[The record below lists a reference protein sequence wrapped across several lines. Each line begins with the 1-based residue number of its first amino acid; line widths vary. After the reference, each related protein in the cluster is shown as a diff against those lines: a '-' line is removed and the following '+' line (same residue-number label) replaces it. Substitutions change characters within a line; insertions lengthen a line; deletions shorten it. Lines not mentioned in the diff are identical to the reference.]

1 MQPSTIWLIA
11 IIAVLVIVG
20 LAAWFYSLRKRSRDL
35 RARFGPEY
43 ERTVTRVGDQSRAES
58 ELMKRKE
65 RVRHLKIVP
74 LSPEDARR
82 FGGRWRTIQ
91 AQFVEDPQRA
101 ATDADELVQ
110 EVMQARGYPVTD
122 FEQCAA
128 DLSVDHASVVENY
141 RKAHEISEP
150 SHAGPT
156 DTEKLREALV
166 HYRALFDDL
175 LEVRKPA
182 A

>member
-20 LAAWFYSLRKRSRDL
+20 LAAWFYSRRKRSRDL

-43 ERTVTRVGDQSRAES
+43 DRAVTRMGDQSRAES

-65 RVRHLKIVP
+65 RVRHFKIVP

-82 FGGRWRTIQ
+82 FADRWRMIQ
-91 AQFVEDPQRA
+91 ARFVEDPQM
-101 ATDADELVQ
+101 ATGDADALVR
-110 EVMQARGYPVTD
+110 EVMQARGYPVVD

-128 DLSVDHASVVENY
+128 DLSVDHASVVNNY
-141 RKAHEISEP
+141 RKAHEISEQ
-150 SHAGPT
+150 SHAGPAN
-156 DTEKLREALV
+156 TEELREALV
-166 HYRALFDDL
+166 SYRALFDDL
-175 LEVRKPA
+175 LEVKKPA